1 MICGSAGGQGSPG
14 KNGPGGLVGGQS
26 GNQPGPGANSANAA
40 CTSMNNAVA
49 FTYQRPTGQGHCA
62 GEITGRLT
70 NRSSQRLYCRYDFYD
85 HGTKKGDSGSLT
97 IAPGQTVGGEGGG
110 IWSCEADAIKFNCV
124 PDTPEAG
131 ICAAYW

>member
-1 MICGSAGGQGSPG
+1 MICSSAGGQGSPG
-14 KNGPGGLVGGQS
+14 KNGLGGLVGGQP
-26 GNQPGPGANSANAA
+26 GNQPGAGMNSTNAA
-40 CTSMNNAVA
+40 CTSMNNAVT

-85 HGTKKGDSGSLT
+85 HGTKKRDSGSLT